1 VIGSQE
7 TSPFWTHCK
16 ICKSHKVGRK
26 TPGPVASQ
34 VSTCSYQ
41 QSVESCGLVLA
52 GQESKEGAEG
62 WAQSCGCPGG
72 SYL

>member
-1 VIGSQE
+1 
-7 TSPFWTHCK
+7 
-16 ICKSHKVGRK
+16 
-26 TPGPVASQ
+26 VASQ
-34 VSTCSYQ
+34 VSACSYQ